1 MRYLAKYLKP
11 YRPQFIIGPAF
22 KLVEAILEL
31 FMPIMMALIIDK
43 GIPAGDAGYILRVG
57 GLMLLTASVGL
68 GSAVI
73 CQYSASVASQGFGTA
88 VRNALFRK
96 VLSLSYAQV
105 DRYGVQ
111 TLSNRITGD
120 VTQLQ
125 QAVAMT
131 IRLVIRTPFICIG
144 SVVATLLIDWRLGLV
159 VVCALPLF
167 AGALYLVMKR
177 SSPLYTK
184 VQGRLDRLSDAL
196 RENLTG
202 VRVIRAFAREDGEQ
216 ERFSQRNGE
225 LLGDTLAVGRIS
237 SLLGPITN
245 LLMNFAIIAIIWFGG
260 IRVDAGDLSQGQIL
274 AFISYVTQMLSVLI
288 VVANLVVLFT
298 RAFASLRRVNEIFA
312 LEADPVEAAVGAP
325 ANRIPAP
332 AVEFKDVSFAYP
344 GAGEETLSHIAFSL
358 PAGGSL
364 GIIGATGAGKS
375 TLAAL
380 TGRFYAATGG
390 EVLVEGRPVSAYGAA
405 ELREKI
411 GLVPQRVEL
420 FAGSIADNLRLGA
433 ADAPDELLES
443 AARTAQAFEFIDRL
457 KEVFGAP
464 VRKGGL
470 NLSGGQRQRLAIA
483 RALVKRPA
491 LLILDDAASALD
503 YATDAALRKALK
515 ADCKGM
521 TTMIISQR
529 VWAVKDCDQILV
541 LEDGRAAG
549 LGSHDQLLDTCP
561 AYREIALSQSQE
573 GSREQTQNQ
582 DQAQDQ
588 GQNQAE
594 PSRKKAKPAV
604 GERGGA
610 K

>member
-1 MRYLAKYLKP
+1 MQIWKGACACLRYLAKYLKP
-11 YRPQFIIGPAF
+11 YRLQFIIGPAF

-43 GIPAGDAGYILRVG
+43 GIPAGDTGYILRVG

-68 GSAVI
+68 ISAVV

-88 VRNALFRK
+88 VRDALFRK

-105 DRYGVQ
+105 DKYGVQ
-111 TLSNRITGD
+111 TLSNRITND

-144 SVVATLLIDWRLGLV
+144 SVVATLIIDWRLGLV
-159 VVCALPLF
+159 VVCSLPLF
-167 AGALYLVMKR
+167 AGALFLVMKR

-184 VQGRLDRLSDAL
+184 VQGRLDALGGTL

-202 VRVIRAFAREDGEQ
+202 VRVIRAFAREDAER
-216 ERFSQRNGE
+216 ERFAGRNGE
-225 LLGDTLAVGRIS
+225 LLDSTLSVGRIS
-237 SLLGPITN
+237 SLLNPVTSLI
-245 LLMNFAIIAIIWFGG
+245 MNFSIIAIIWFGG
-260 IRVDAGDLSQGQIL
+260 VRVDAGDLSQGQIL

-312 LEADPVEAAVGAP
+312 LEPDPVETAAGAP
-325 ANRIPAP
+325 ANRVPAP
-332 AVEFKDVSFAYP
+332 AVEFRDVSFAYP
-344 GAGEETLSHIAFSL
+344 GAGEGTLSHISFAL

-364 GIIGATGAGKS
+364 GVIGATGAGKS

-380 TGRFYAATGG
+380 VGRFYAATGG
-390 EVLVEGRPVSAYGAA
+390 EILVEGRPVADYGVGA
-405 ELREKI
+405 LREKI

-420 FAGSIADNLRLGA
+420 FAGTIADNLRLGA
-433 ADAPDELLES
+433 ADAPDALLES
-443 AARTAQAFEFIDRL
+443 AAKTAQAFEFIDRL
-457 KEVFGAP
+457 KEGFQSP

-491 LLILDDAASALD
+491 VLILDDAASALD

-515 ADCKGM
+515 TDCKGM

-529 VWAVKDCDQILV
+529 VWAVKSCDQILV
-541 LEDGRAAG
+541 LEDGGMAG
-549 LGSHDQLLDTCP
+549 LGSHDQLMESCP
-561 AYREIALSQSQE
+561 AYREIALSQSQDE
-573 GSREQTQNQ
+573 EK
-582 DQAQDQ
+582 QADSAQ
-588 GQNQAE
+588 
-594 PSRKKAKPAV
+594 
-604 GERGGA
+604 RGAG